1 MHITL
6 TALEAVLL
14 REAVAV
20 ARQQH
25 KCAQTYIEQLPVTP
39 DIGPR
44 TIEVRNRSELDHAL
58 SEAQLT
64 YRTRRL
70 ADRIYN
76 LRCKMYDHEHAQPPA
91 TPDAPA
97 EQGDNR

>member
-44 TIEVRNRSELDHAL
+44 TIEVRFK
-58 SEAQLT
+58 
-64 YRTRRL
+64 
-70 ADRIYN
+70 
-76 LRCKMYDHEHAQPPA
+76 C
-91 TPDAPA
+91 
-97 EQGDNR
+97 